1 MNPSISSTTPITPAD
16 RVVPTPPVARTQPAD
31 APAATSEVSTMID
44 AIPSSPPDEVLD
56 AIGAASNRY
65 DELAAKGQHVGF
77 NLVADGEGRMTVQI
91 KDLQGNV
98 ISPPLAPSSVFDI
111 LDGKSH

>member
-1 MNPSISSTTPITPAD
+1 
-16 RVVPTPPVARTQPAD
+16 
-31 APAATSEVSTMID
+31 
-44 AIPSSPPDEVLD
+44 
-56 AIGAASNRY
+56 
-65 DELAAKGQHVGF
+65 VGF
-77 NLVADGEGRMTVQI
+77 NLVADGEGRKTVQI